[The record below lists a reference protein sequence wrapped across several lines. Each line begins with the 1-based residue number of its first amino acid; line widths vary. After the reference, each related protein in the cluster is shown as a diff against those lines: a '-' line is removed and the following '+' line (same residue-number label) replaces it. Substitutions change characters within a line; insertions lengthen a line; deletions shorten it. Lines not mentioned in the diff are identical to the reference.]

1 MMPDLFMKLSSGF
14 IVVPKFQNCNFSNN
28 SVYKKK
34 SLDIH
39 TQRITGIGTVYA
51 SFYDIHFEGN
61 NIFHS
66 NKGTAIYA
74 VNGIVNITN
83 SDMSFFNNE
92 GISGGAMGLI
102 GSSIVIPGSKRYE

>member
-1 MMPDLFMKLSSGF
+1 MSYYSNRGLQAFSHLNSMLLNNCIFKHNRAHIGSAVAMMPDLFMKLSSGF

-74 VNGIVNITN
+74 VN
-83 SDMSFFNNE
+83 
-92 GISGGAMGLI
+92 
-102 GSSIVIPGSKRYE
+102 